1 MATASRTARLRE
13 LYENL
18 PLPPGQLTGLAV
30 NLILGRIRPAPLPG
44 SRALHRLGG
53 TGIVVAGVGLN
64 LWALAERRHHSTG
77 AFELE
82 RPEVLVTSGPYA
94 ITRHPMYVGWWFIH
108 VGAGTLSGSSWVLAT
123 FPAAVLA
130 EHLGVL
136 HEEAATAAIFGQS
149 YADYAERVPR
159 YVRFRFRKEG

>member
-1 MATASRTARLRE
+1 MATVSRTARLRE

-18 PLPPGQLTGLAV
+18 PLPPGQLTGLALD
-30 NLILGRIRPAPLPG
+30 LILDRIRPAPLPG

-53 TGIVVAGVGLN
+53 TGLVLAGVGLN
-64 LWALAERRHHSTG
+64 LWALAERRHHTTG

-82 RPEVLVTSGPYA
+82 RPDVLVTSGPYA
-94 ITRHPMYVGWWFIH
+94 ITRHPMYVGWWLIH
-108 VGAGTLSGSSWVLAT
+108 GGAGALAGSAWVLAT
-123 FPAAVLA
+123 LPAAVLA

-149 YADYAERVPR
+149 YAEYAERVPR
-159 YVRFRFRKEG
+159 YIRVHFRKKR